1 VSRYFGGVLGEFGD
15 LINCP
20 QFIKKRGKGQIFIKI
35 FMGFWFERFGGL
47 IG

>member
-1 VSRYFGGVLGEFGD
+1 VWRGEFGD

-20 QFIKKRGKGQIFIKI
+20 QFIKKRRKGQIFIKI
-35 FMGFWFERFGGL
+35 FMGFCFERLGGL

>member
-1 VSRYFGGVLGEFGD
+1 VLGEFGD
-15 LINCP
+15 LINCG

-35 FMGFWFERFGGL
+35 FMGFCFERLGGL